1 LIYVNEKPKT
11 EYNVS
16 RKLAILMPVL
26 MVGLVL
32 DQISKLLILQK
43 LPLGGRASLIP
54 GLLNLVHV
62 HNKGAAFGL
71 LSGWSAEFAWLFFV
85 ATTALVL
92 VVLGYLLWQLP
103 SDQWLAI
110 LGYSLILTGALGNLI
125 DRVRLGEV
133 VDFIDVYYGH
143 YHWPAFNVADS
154 LVCVGAAVLV
164 WVIIKEDKTA
174 DASNPA

>member
-1 LIYVNEKPKT
+1 
-11 EYNVS
+11 VS
-16 RKLAILMPVL
+16 RKLTILMPVL

-43 LPLGGRASLIP
+43 LPLGGQVPLIP

-92 VVLGYLLWQLP
+92 VVLGYMLWQLP
-103 SDQWLAI
+103 EGQWVAT
-110 LGYSLILTGALGNLI
+110 LGYSLVLTGALGNLI

-154 LVCVGAAVLV
+154 LVCVGAAILV
-164 WVIIKEDKTA
+164 WVIIREEKTA